1 VLLGGYFVVRQVV
14 LGASAAG
21 DPILEGG
28 LSAATR
34 IVGLLHLPG
43 VLLAPMTARLL
54 YGGGLQPAT
63 LAFGAA
69 AGSLLLAG
77 LILMARRTQHA
88 QPQDPLPL
96 LIWLGVASM
105 LPALAAAVLLSGLA
119 DRLVYLP
126 AVFLLPACVL
136 TLSRLLP
143 VRIATAALA
152 IAITGAATAAAVRTG
167 LWRDERTFFEHAAA
181 EPGDAAPAHYN
192 LAIALHDEGQLVE
205 CDAALSTALRK
216 APMPGALFLRGLL
229 YYEIGCDDLALQSYR
244 DALARDPA
252 YADAGNNLAALHLDR
267 GEFDAAERTYRD
279 LAQRV
284 QPVSRRPAF
293 TAAQSKVQAARAQ
306 PAFEPHAGGN
316 CGTPE
321 FARVRL
327 RDAPGLNRRGLE
339 LLRWRRLE
347 PARVVLT
354 AALRLE
360 PGLEEAQL
368 NLAQYHMLA
377 GAPARARELLL
388 ELQRRDPANTRAARL
403 LDEIARRAAGP

>member
-1 VLLGGYFVVRQVV
+1 M
-14 LGASAAG
+14 AS
-21 DPILEGG
+21 L
-28 LSAATR
+28 
-34 IVGLLHLPG
+34 
-43 VLLAPMTARLL
+43 
-54 YGGGLQPAT
+54 
-63 LAFGAA
+63 
-69 AGSLLLAG
+69 
-77 LILMARRTQHA
+77 
-88 QPQDPLPL
+88 
-96 LIWLGVASM
+96 

-136 TLSRLLP
+136 TLFRLLP

-152 IAITGAATAAAVRTG
+152 IAITGAAAAAAARTG

-181 EPGDAAPAHYN
+181 EPGAAAPAHYN
-192 LAIALHDEGQLVE
+192 LAIALHDEGRLVE
-205 CDAALSTALRK
+205 CDAALGTALHK
-216 APMPGALFLRGLL
+216 APLPGAFFLRGLL

-267 GEFDAAERTYRD
+267 GEFDDAERTYRD
-279 LAQRV
+279 LAQRA